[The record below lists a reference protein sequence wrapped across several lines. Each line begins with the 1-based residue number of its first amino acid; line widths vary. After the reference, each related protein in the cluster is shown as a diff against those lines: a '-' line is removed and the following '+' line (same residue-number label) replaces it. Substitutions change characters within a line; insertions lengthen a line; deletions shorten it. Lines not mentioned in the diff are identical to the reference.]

1 MKDKLIK
8 KLNYF
13 ISQVNSGDINTGLC
27 RNVVDKVKSYVEITE
42 IELEDRELDTFTE
55 IRHNEPLRMMLIMSG
70 IYLPLTVQDETIR
83 FLCENISEL
92 RVKNQKYSLTLM
104 LCKLQNLM
112 DITYFY
118 AKDLGIYRQV
128 FTVSDLKELQKE
140 INDKWT
146 K

>member
-27 RNVVDKVKSYVEITE
+27 RDVVDKVKSYIETTE

-70 IYLPLTVQDETIR
+70 IYLPLIVQDETIR
-83 FLCENISEL
+83 FLCENNEL

-128 FTVSDLKELQKE
+128 FIVSELKELQKE
-140 INDKWT
+140 INDKW
-146 K
+146 KR

>member
-1 MKDKLIK
+1 MKNKLIK

-27 RNVVDKVKSYVEITE
+27 RDVVDKVKSYVETTE
-42 IELEDRELDTFTE
+42 IELENRELDTFIE
-55 IRHNEPLRMMLIMSG
+55 VRHNEPLRMMLIMSG
-70 IYLPLTVQDETIR
+70 IYLPLIIEDETIR
-83 FLCENISEL
+83 FLYENNEL
-92 RVKNQKYSLTLM
+92 RVNNKEYSLTLM

-128 FTVSDLKELQKE
+128 FTVSELKELQKE
-140 INDKWT
+140 INDKW
-146 K
+146 KR

>member
-27 RNVVDKVKSYVEITE
+27 RDVVDKVKSYIETTE

-55 IRHNEPLRMMLIMSG
+55 IRHNEPLRIMLIMSG
-70 IYLPLTVQDETIR
+70 IYLPLIIQDETIR
-83 FLCENISEL
+83 FLCENNEL
-92 RVKNQKYSLTLM
+92 RVKNQEYSLTLM

-118 AKDLGIYRQV
+118 ARDLGIYRQV
-128 FTVSDLKELQKE
+128 FTVNELKELQKE
-140 INDKWT
+140 INDKW
-146 K
+146 KK